1 MEMLQPADLKK
12 ANFSVDANQPIG
24 LDNLSKIREGQENF
38 WAVTLDGRVMKT
50 MYKDPLYIPS
60 RAMAVAI
67 AEEWEQQVDTID
79 MRAMHLNNM
88 LAKAVK
94 CRLDDTLETYMK
106 KEIIKVIENDQ
117 VCFVEAESTN

>member
-1 MEMLQPADLKK
+1 
-12 ANFSVDANQPIG
+12 
-24 LDNLSKIREGQENF
+24 
-38 WAVTLDGRVMKT
+38 
-50 MYKDPLYIPS
+50 
-60 RAMAVAI
+60 
-67 AEEWEQQVDTID
+67 